1 MTQNDRNTVGAL
13 AEVCERV
20 HGVKI
25 NGDVSEVKA
34 CFNCQHRAACAVQ
47 YALKE
52 FGRIAG
58 HVTGDLLINSK
69 IGDVI
74 ADNCYMYE
82 KDELNNSESSSEIRA
97 REAVEDRLAGGM

>member
-1 MTQNDRNTVGAL
+1 MTQNDRNMIGAI
-13 AEVCERV
+13 ADVCERV

-25 NGDVSEVKA
+25 DGKVAEVKA
-34 CFNCQHRAACAVQ
+34 CYNCRHRGACAVQ

-58 HVTGDLLINSK
+58 HVTGDMLINSK

-74 ADNCYMYE
+74 AANCVMYE
-82 KDELNNSESSSEIRA
+82 KEEHDAESSIEMRE
-97 REAVEDRLAGGM
+97 REAIEDRLAGGM

>member
-1 MTQNDRNTVGAL
+1 MTQKEN
-13 AEVCERV
+13 
-20 HGVKI
+20 
-25 NGDVSEVKA
+25 EVKA
-34 CFNCQHRAACAVQ
+34 CFNCQHRGACAVQ

-74 ADNCYMYE
+74 ADNCVMHE
-82 KDELNNSESSSEIRA
+82 KKEGHDAESSIEMRE
-97 REAVEDRLAGGM
+97 REAIEDRLAGGM